1 MIKFVSGDILKT
13 KIDYIAQGVAIGSQ
27 EGMGTGL
34 ALKISKKW
42 TYAQKEFKKY
52 TRNHQ
57 FKKGDIFI
65 VKPNDNNPGIIYIA
79 TQPNMYY
86 AKLSYLNRGIKNLV
100 QYCKKE
106 KITSVAIPRIGSG
119 LGKLD
124 WNKEVKPLLA
134 ALLEPLPTEFSIY
147 EDFKNEYEE
156 NEE

>member
-1 MIKFVSGDILKT
+1 MIKFISGNILNTKT
-13 KIDYIAQGVAIGSQ
+13 NYIAQGVAIDSQ

-57 FKKGDIFI
+57 FKKGDIFV
-65 VKPNDNNPGIIYIA
+65 VKPKDNNPGVIYIA

-86 AKLSYLNRGIKNLV
+86 AKLSYLNRGMKNLV
-100 QYCKKE
+100 KYCKKE
-106 KITSVAIPRIGSG
+106 KIKSIAMPRIGSG

-124 WNKEVKPLLA
+124 WDKEVKPLLIV
-134 ALLEPLPTEFSIY
+134 LLEPLSTEFLIY